1 MYDDGKNPLQLW
13 TSCRF
18 PSICV
23 SVIKKEPSIIPNDR
37 LPPEHYSCQLGS
49 IVWVWPGINYVF
61 SKRAFLF
68 IKLIVLE
75 FLCSWT
81 MSVIHSAF
89 MTIGNLTKQDIIH
102 SNIFCKKFAFK
113 IFWGWKLLLYWWWWP
128 NIAKRFVCGSESYQG
143 QVKTRQKETFD
154 KVSLQEQSVSEDTIL
169 WPLVQKRSCR

>member
-1 MYDDGKNPLQLW
+1 MERILFNYGLPVASPVSACRSLRKNLRSFQTTGCLLN
-13 TSCRF
+13 T
-18 PSICV
+18 
-23 SVIKKEPSIIPNDR
+23 
-37 LPPEHYSCQLGS
+37 SCQLGS

-102 SNIFCKKFAFK
+102 SNIFCQKFAFK
-113 IFWGWKLLLYWWWWP
+113 IFWGWKLLPYWWWWP
-128 NIAKRFVCGSESYQG
+128 SIAKRFVCGSESYQG

-154 KVSLQEQSVSEDTIL
+154 KVSLLEQSVSEDTIL